1 MEQLVYANVDIHRV
15 SFIVSWVSVKKNF
28 GTFSWH
34 LHCIKMTIICW
45 HFTGQYPEPFNRTC
59 TSCLSPCK
67 QCNPLDPNKCISC
80 PSGKFLYNHQ
90 CISGDHCPVGT
101 YANTTTETCEDCPV
115 GCTSCSSSSDLQCLT
130 CSNGFVLYDTSCIT
144 RCPEGTFPQHSN
156 RLGFT
161 SKSKYPNQLLHL
173 NSASC
178 Q

>member
-1 MEQLVYANVDIHRV
+1 
-15 SFIVSWVSVKKNF
+15 
-28 GTFSWH
+28 
-34 LHCIKMTIICW
+34 MTIICW

-80 PSGKFLYNHQ
+80 PSGKFIYNHQ

-161 SKSKYPNQLLHL
+161 SKSKYPNQLLDL

-178 Q
+178 QYNCKTTVNNRPYQ